1 MDKTVKGLQL
11 DRRTLAKGAVA
22 AAFVLGTKSASA
34 QTKTVI
40 KLGIGT
46 TEAEASLA
54 RSFGALKSYV
64 EARSAGQLEVR
75 LFWNTLGGS
84 LQLSQQ
90 IRDGT
95 LEMSLTDD
103 AVMAGFHKP
112 IMALQVPYLLD
123 SSAVAWEFMR
133 EPALWQIC
141 DDMRKATGIRTLGFS
156 ENGFRNITNNVRPI
170 RMPEDMKGIKC
181 ASCRARLYRHHAV
194 ARRLGD
200 ADALPGTDPRLAPGR
215 CRWAGPNSSGAIL
228 DNKMNEVQKYMSTSE
243 HLFRIP
249 HGHRQRPWF
258 TNLPPDISASSY
270 RGDTAPLPG
279 RKFLARGCARCS
291 LPRACRGYP
300 RADKL
305 SPQRARR
312 VLPMPAVPVSVAGL
326 RPLLSSS
333 FDLADAP
340 DQQVEDE
347 LDGQRAPRSWGSG
360 DV

>member
-1 MDKTVKGLQL
+1 MEKTVKGFEI
-11 DRRTLAKGAVA
+11 DRRTLVKGAVA
-22 AAFVLGTKSASA
+22 AAFVAGTKSASA
-34 QTKTVI
+34 QSKTVI

-133 EPALWQIC
+133 EPALWQVC

-170 RMPEDMKGIKC
+170 RMPEDMKGIKMRILQSPVYTAIMQSLG
-181 ASCRARLYRHHAV
+181 ASATPMPFPELI
-194 ARRLGD
+194 L
-200 ADALPGTDPRLAPGR
+200 ALRQGVVDGQD
-215 CRWAGPNSSGAIL
+215 NSSGAIL

-243 HLFRIP
+243 HVYGFHMVIANDK
-249 HGHRQRPWF
+249 WF
-258 TNLPPDISASSY
+258 MSLPPEHQRIIIEATQLHCQTANSWRTRDAVLAAATLKE
-270 RGDTAPLPG
+270 RGMDVHIMTSEQKDAFRKTTQKPVIDYITSQVGADTVQAI
-279 RKFLARGCARCS
+279 LAAAAAAKKRTYGA
-291 LPRACRGYP
+291 
-300 RADKL
+300 
-305 SPQRARR
+305 
-312 VLPMPAVPVSVAGL
+312 
-326 RPLLSSS
+326 
-333 FDLADAP
+333 
-340 DQQVEDE
+340 
-347 LDGQRAPRSWGSG
+347 
-360 DV
+360 